1 MKQHNFRRGLAGFLA
16 VGTMCAA
23 MPAVPFSAAQTLA
36 GDVNLDGAVSA
47 VDVVALQKY
56 LLGKESLSK
65 NAFDNANVS
74 ADKSVNG
81 FDLAVLKKMVLSD
94 PISNEITIRLSD
106 NGIKVEGD
114 DNKVV
119 EVSGKTA
126 KITAGGLYH
135 VYGSITDGQIY
146 IETPAEDVADVELEL
161 NDVTMTGSKQPCI
174 YSSAA
179 SGSEKTKITLVG
191 ENTLSDTAA
200 AAYAE
205 SGVIYTNNKLTVTND
220 STGTLNI
227 NSNMNTGIY
236 ADKKLNLNGGTI
248 VVNTADGSDTAEADA
263 IVGDNNI
270 EIEGAVIDIDSS
282 GDGIKSKDQGVFILG
297 GSVTVKASKDAV
309 QACTEIA
316 VSDGTVTAGGDRGFR
331 LDEAGLLNITGGKV
345 IATATDYQLAGAGV
359 TVNLTGSTQPVMMLD
374 MAAEWTKDSVIT
386 VKNGDKTVCEFT
398 PRKKYSYVLI
408 SDAALSASGKYNVF
422 AGGKQMAHSKSAAG
436 EFAFTAAAMEF
447 LDVKELGGSAAET
460 PNTGDTM
467 AASIDYASSGLK
479 VYNAAAEE
487 IPSPSNLTVSGTKVT
502 ITEPSVISVSGNS
515 DSAQIIVDVDKT
527 KFADGVVELDLT
539 GAELSNNSAAPI
551 YVKQIG
557 DEAIIVAKNGTTNT
571 ISDGTNHSDTN
582 SDGEVIAAAI
592 YAEDDL
598 KIKGQGTLTVNG
610 KYQDGI
616 ATKNDL
622 KVYNG
627 TINVNAV
634 DDALR
639 GGDSVTIG
647 NDTDTDF
654 STLNITL
661 KTTAGDGVKANDT
674 DTTSGKG
681 CITVNGGKVNVTAFS
696 DGMHASQAL
705 NINGGE
711 ITVKTTASSSNG
723 DASAKGLKAGCTDD
737 NGTAVTGT
745 ISINGGNIDVDSTD
759 DCIHASGNITLYGGV
774 MQLNTGDDAVHS
786 DADVTIGQGNHTF
799 DDVLILVEAGYE
811 GIEGLNITQNSGT
824 VISNTTDDGYNAAGG
839 ADGSGNMSPGGWG
852 GGWGGG
858 FGGGGN
864 YSLNLKGGFAL
875 VNTANGDHDGF
886 DSNGSLTVS
895 GGYMITNGNEPFDCD
910 GTLSYTGGVYVKN
923 TGSGGMGGGF
933 GGMGGGGS
941 MTQSV
946 SASASVSAGTRITI
960 CDGSGNVIVSFIAD
974 KAVSSIIAGCTAYT
988 GAAVYTGGTL
998 QGSTYFQNVDQ
1009 TQLAAY
1015 GGTLQGG
1022 TQATAS
1028 SGNNTRPW

>member
-1 MKQHNFRRGLAGFLA
+1 MKKHDFRRGLAGILA
-16 VGTMCAA
+16 VSTMCAA
-23 MPAVPFSAAQTLA
+23 MPAVTLTAAQTLA
-36 GDVNLDGAVSA
+36 GDVNLDSMVST

-56 LLGKESLSK
+56 LLGKASLSK
-65 NAFDNANVS
+65 DAFDNANVA
-74 ADKSVNG
+74 ADKSVNA
-81 FDLAVLKKMVLSD
+81 FDLAVLKRMVLAD
-94 PISNEITIRLSD
+94 PVSNEVTIRLSD
-106 NGIKVEGD
+106 SGIKVEGD

-119 EVSGKTA
+119 EVSGKVA
-126 KITAGGLYH
+126 KITASGLYH

-146 IETPAEDVADVELEL
+146 IETAAEDVADVELEL
-161 NDVTMTGSKQPCI
+161 NDVTMAGTKQSCI

-191 ENTLSDTAA
+191 ESTLTDTAA
-200 AAYAE
+200 AAYTE
-205 SGVIYTNNKLTVTND
+205 SGVIYTNNKLTITNN

-248 VVNTADGSDTAEADA
+248 VVNTADGSETAEADA

-282 GDGIKSKDQGVFILG
+282 GDGIKSKDQGVFVLG
-297 GSVTVKASKDAV
+297 GTVTIKAGKDAV

-331 LDEAGLLNITGGKV
+331 LDEAGMLNITGGKV
-345 IATATDYQLAGAGV
+345 IATATDYQLTGAGV
-359 TVNLTGSTQPVMMLD
+359 TVNLSGSTQPVMMLD

-386 VKNGDKTVCEFT
+386 VKNGDKTVCEYA

-422 AGGKQMAHSKSAAG
+422 VGGTQMAHSKSATG
-436 EFAFTAAAMEF
+436 EFAFAGTSAEF
-447 LDVKELGGSAAET
+447 LDVKAMDGGATVT
-460 PNTGDTM
+460 PGTGDNVV
-467 AASIDYASSGLK
+467 ASIEYASSGIK
-479 VYNAAAEE
+479 AYNALGEAVSA
-487 IPSPSNLTVSGTKVT
+487 PSNLTISGTKVT
-502 ITEPSVISVSGNS
+502 ITEPSVISVSGS
-515 DSAQIIVDVDKT
+515 STSAQIVVDVDKT
-527 KFADGVVELDLT
+527 KFADGVVELDLM
-539 GAELSNNSAAPI
+539 GAELSNGSAAPI

-557 DEAIIVAKNGTTNT
+557 DEAVIVAKNGTTNT
-571 ISDGTNHSDTN
+571 ITDGTNHSDTN

-598 KIKGQGTLTVNG
+598 KIKGQGALTVNG

-622 KVYNG
+622 KIYNG

-661 KTTAGDGVKANDT
+661 NTSAGDGIKANDT

-681 CITVNGGKVNVTAFS
+681 FITVNGGKVNVTAFS

-705 NINGGE
+705 NINGGD
-711 ITVKTTASSSNG
+711 ITVKTSANSSG
-723 DASAKGLKAGCTDD
+723 DTSAKGLKAGCTDE
-737 NGTAVTGT
+737 NGTAVTGV
-745 ISINGGNIDVDSTD
+745 IAINGGNIDVDSTD

-774 MQLNTGDDAVHS
+774 MQLNSGDDAVHS
-786 DADVTIGQGNHTF
+786 DADVTIGQGSNTF

-858 FGGGGN
+858 FGGGGGN

-875 VNTANGDHDGF
+875 VNTTNGDHDGF

-895 GGYMITNGNEPFDCD
+895 GGYVISNGQEPFDCD

-923 TGSGGMGGGF
+923 TGSGGGMGGG
-933 GGMGGGGS
+933 MMPGGGGS

-946 SASASVSAGTRITI
+946 SASVSASASTRITL

-974 KAVSSIIAGCTAYT
+974 KAVSSVIAGCTAYT
-988 GAAVYTGGTL
+988 GATVYTGGTL
-998 QGSTYFQNVDQ
+998 QGSTYFQEIDQ

-1022 TQATAS
+1022 TQA
-1028 SGNNTRPW
+1028 SGSAGGNTSWW

>member
-1 MKQHNFRRGLAGFLA
+1 MKKKNFRRGLAGLMA
-16 VGTMCAA
+16 ISTLCAA
-23 MPAVPFSAAQTLA
+23 MPAISISAAQTLA
-36 GDVNLDGAVSA
+36 GDVNLDGKISS

-56 LLGKESLSK
+56 LLGKASLS
-65 NAFDNANVS
+65 NDAFDNANVS

-81 FDLAVLKKMVLSD
+81 FDLAVLKKMVLAD
-94 PISNEITIRLSD
+94 PVSNEVTIRLSD

-119 EVSGKTA
+119 QVSGKTA
-126 KITAGGLYH
+126 KITASGLYH
-135 VYGSITDGQIY
+135 VYGSITDGQIC
-146 IETPAEDVADVELEL
+146 IETAAEDVTDVELEL
-161 NDVTMTGSKQPCI
+161 NDVTMTSSKQPCI

-191 ENTLSDTAA
+191 ENTLTDTAA

-205 SGVIYTNNKLTVTND
+205 SGVIYTNNKLTITNN

-248 VVNTADGSDTAEADA
+248 VVNTADGSETAEADA

-282 GDGIKSKDQGVFILG
+282 GDGIKSKDQGVFVLG
-297 GSVTVKASKDAV
+297 GSVTVKAGKDAV

-331 LDEAGLLNITGGKV
+331 LDEAGMLNITGGKV
-345 IATATDYQLAGAGV
+345 IATATDYQLTGAGV

-374 MAAEWTKDSVIT
+374 MAAEWTKDSIIA
-386 VKNGDKTVCEFT
+386 VKDGDKTVCEYA
-398 PRKKYSYVLI
+398 PRKKFSYVLI

-422 AGGKQMAHSKSAAG
+422 VGGTQMAHSKSATG
-436 EFAFTAAAMEF
+436 EFAFAGTSAEF
-447 LDVKELGGSAAET
+447 LDVKAMDGGAAVT
-460 PNTGDTM
+460 PGTGDNVV
-467 AASIDYASSGLK
+467 ASIDYASSGLK

-487 IPSPSNLTVSGTKVT
+487 ISSPSNLTVSGTKVT
-502 ITEPSVISVSGNS
+502 ITEPSVISVSGTS

-527 KFADGVVELDLT
+527 TYADGVVELDLT
-539 GAELSNNSAAPI
+539 GAELSNSSAAPI

-610 KYQDGI
+610 KYQDGV

-674 DTTSGKG
+674 DTASGKG
-681 CITVNGGKVNVTAFS
+681 FITVNGGKVNVTAFS

-705 NINGGE
+705 NINGGD
-711 ITVKTTASSSNG
+711 ITVKTTGSSSSTNT
-723 DASAKGLKAGCTDD
+723 SSKGLKAGCTDD
-737 NGTAVTGT
+737 NGTAVTGV
-745 ISINGGNIDVDSTD
+745 IAVNGGNIDVDSTD
-759 DCIHASGNITLYGGV
+759 DCIHASGNITLYGGT
-774 MQLNTGDDAVHS
+774 MQLNSGDDAVHS
-786 DADVTIGQGNHTF
+786 DADVTIGKGSNTF

-811 GIEGLNITQNSGT
+811 GIEGMNITQNSGT

-858 FGGGGN
+858 GGN

-875 VNTANGDHDGF
+875 VNTTNGDHDGF
-886 DSNGSLTVS
+886 DSNGSLTIS
-895 GGYMITNGNEPFDCD
+895 GGYVISNGQEPFDCD
-910 GTLSYTGGVYVKN
+910 GTMSYTGGVYVKN
-923 TGSGGMGGGF
+923 TGSGGGMGGGM
-933 GGMGGGGS
+933 GPGGGGS

-946 SASASVSAGTRITI
+946 SASASVSAGTRITL
-960 CDGSGNVIVSFIAD
+960 CDGSGKVIVSFIAD
-974 KAVSSIIAGCTAYT
+974 KAVSSVIAGCTAYT
-988 GAAVYTGGTL
+988 GASVYTGGTL

-1022 TQATAS
+1022 TQATGS
-1028 SGNNTRPW
+1028 SGGNTTWPW